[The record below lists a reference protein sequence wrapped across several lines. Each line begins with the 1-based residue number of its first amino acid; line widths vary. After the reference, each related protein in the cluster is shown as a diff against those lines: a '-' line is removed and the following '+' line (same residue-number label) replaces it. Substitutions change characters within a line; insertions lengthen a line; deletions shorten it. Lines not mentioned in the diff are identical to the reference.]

1 MADEFKIVA
10 SLNIPESASRINKD
24 IPKLEGQAKHLKIV
38 ADLNPTLSIKN
49 IQATLNKMNNNA
61 NIKIGVDTSGLNS
74 VQGATQNITNN
85 LKTVQTQAQQTASAV
100 REVTT
105 SMSAN
110 DISNKMVSEFQK
122 SFNIVGE
129 NAKNTQQTFKALFA
143 ELNNAWYSENEEK
156 YLKVLEQIYDIAQK
170 TTKVVKQSKSEI
182 NASID
187 QIRSE
192 LTDGS
197 KAFISPQVRKEL
209 EYLLGT
215 SKQIQSVL
223 STVYGVGKWSFNKG
237 RATDI
242 LANGDK
248 GVLGQADEIVEAYN
262 KIQSIKSSSEY
273 TILDSFDRDR
283 ESIDSCMRSVLNLS
297 NAYRDLNGVEH
308 TYIQGLGWFEEVASE
323 NEKVTAS
330 LNTVQKEAKETA
342 IALGEIG
349 HNFISNNKVQA
360 TFSSIKQAEEYF
372 KSLNLGDVSLSLN
385 KGSLQGLTDF
395 TVKIKSATGEVE
407 RFRYAVN
414 NVGDDQNPI
423 LEYNLTNINAS
434 NEAVQRLI
442 NSYQKAQDKVKA
454 LRTNLT
460 AELKSIRNAW
470 EDVNGGKSVKSDE
483 NIERLKQ
490 QYIKVTQAIRELR
503 NADDTT
509 LASMKANADAQI
521 DKLNQMVT
529 QYHNAEKVATQL
541 RAKGFETVKI
551 DTGNNIDK
559 FINSINNSKVPIQA
573 MQTEINKLTSDFAQL
588 DTIQDQA
595 GKSAALTNI
604 LNTLDN
610 AKTKFQSLKVMYQ
623 SIGNYDKQLDK
634 LAQDWQ
640 KQGIYVGNV
649 KTTIESLKASLANV
663 TTANGLTNWVNDFK
677 TQIGAINEMPIKV
690 MECKQKIAET
700 SKEWYKQG
708 ILVKDVAQ
716 EMSAFKQSL
725 SLVSSSGEMEQW
737 NKNWDSFIQR
747 VVQAKGNLDKQ
758 VESYNNIYSI
768 QAKIAKLNPT
778 KDTAEIT
785 RLNEKLKLEQ
795 DSLSKLQQQSN
806 VYATLIS
813 QEQQEKYITEQT
825 AQARDKLLSATNT
838 GAKQYQTTITN
849 AITELQGIANS
860 AVFGK
865 NASNPQVTQTKQDIN
880 SLITAYQ
887 NLATKLQSNITPAG
901 LETVRTKLT
910 QLNAR
915 FNDATTTAKRFETE
929 LRSDNS
935 AEQLAQKVALLT
947 QRIKAYRQA
956 NSKSEKMFGSK
967 YDSMLSQLANP
978 NIDLNAYNAL
988 NKQFQRMRQE
998 INAANVAGKNLWQ
1011 TFKEKLAKFTGWM
1024 SMTAAVSTFTRSIRD
1039 ALDELKEVDTILTEI
1054 SKTSD
1059 RTEESLRK
1067 LGETSFATASKYGQ
1081 KASDYLLGVQE
1092 MSRAGFDENSSEQMA
1107 ELSTLAQ
1114 SAGDMTAE
1122 LANEYLIAT
1131 NAGYQFGGS
1140 VEKLNSV
1147 LDSQNYITN
1156 HNALSMS
1163 ELAEAT
1169 KIVAS
1174 QAAQSGIGI
1183 DEMTAAVGTMIATTQ
1198 QGGEV
1203 AARALK
1209 GILMNLQAVKGTAED
1224 IGDGGEDITDESLT
1238 KYEKACVDLGVALK
1252 EVKNGVLQLRD
1263 PMVIL
1268 EELANAVSKEAE
1280 GSIKVAN
1287 LVSAIGGKYRGGQ
1300 LLSLLRNW
1308 DTYSKM
1314 LSEFNSNEAVS
1325 SAFGEAMKSAE
1336 SWEGKLNELS
1346 NTWTDFVNGLV
1357 TSDTVKSVIDFLTTI
1372 IKNIDKL
1379 RDSIGTLPTLLG
1391 SIATVGAVKNVG
1403 ELLNTP
1409 VYAQPQ
1415 FICA

>member
-61 NIKIGVDTSGLNS
+61 NIKIGIDTSGLNS
-74 VQGATQNITNN
+74 VQGVTQNITNG
-85 LKTVQTQAQQTASAV
+85 LKSVQIQAQQTVSAI

-129 NAKNTQQTFKALFA
+129 NAKNTQQTFKVLFA

-182 NASID
+182 SALVD
-187 QIRSE
+187 QVRSE

-223 STVYGVGKWSFNKG
+223 STVYGVGKWSFSKG

-248 GVLGQADEIVEAYN
+248 GVLGRADEIVEAYN

-283 ESIDSCMRSVLNLS
+283 ESIDNCMRSVLNLS
-297 NAYRDLNGVEH
+297 NAYRDLNGIEH

-414 NVGDDQNPI
+414 NVGDDKNPI

-434 NEAVQRLI
+434 NDAVQRLI
-442 NSYQKAQDKVKA
+442 ESQQKAQDKVKA

-460 AELKSIRNAW
+460 AELKSIRSAW

-490 QYIKVTQAIRELR
+490 QYVKVTQAIRDLR

-595 GKSAALTNI
+595 GKSASLTNI

-610 AKTKFQSLKVMYQ
+610 AKTKFQSLKELFKGF
-623 SIGNYDKQLDK
+623 GN
-634 LAQDWQ
+634 ADWLSVNSEQ
-640 KQGIYVGNV
+640 INKINDMATKIAIYKNNLTATRDEWKSQGIYVG
-649 KTTIESLKASLANV
+649 E
-663 TTANGLTNWVNDFK
+663 
-677 TQIGAINEMPIKV
+677 
-690 MECKQKIAET
+690 
-700 SKEWYKQG
+700 
-708 ILVKDVAQ
+708 
-716 EMSAFKQSL
+716 
-725 SLVSSSGEMEQW
+725 
-737 NKNWDSFIQR
+737 
-747 VVQAKGNLDKQ
+747 
-758 VESYNNIYSI
+758 I
-768 QAKIAKLNPT
+768 QAKVTSLARSLPNIKKPEKFNEWVQEWNDINQKANQLKVNLDSQVATHNKIYEIQAQIAKLNPT
-778 KDTAEIT
+778 KDSAEIA
-785 RLNEKLKLEQ
+785 RLNEKLSTEQ
-795 DSLSKLQQQSN
+795 KTLSNLQMQSN
-806 VYATLIS
+806 VYSNLVS
-813 QEQQEKYITEQT
+813 FEQQEQYITEQT
-825 AQARDKLLSATNT
+825 VKSRDKLLSATNT
-838 GAKQYQTTITN
+838 GIKQYQTTITN

-865 NASNPQVTQTKQDIN
+865 NASNSQVTQTKKEIS

-887 NLATKLQSNITPAG
+887 NLATKLQGNITPAG
-901 LETVRTKLT
+901 LETVRTELT

-929 LRSDNS
+929 LRNDNG
-935 AEQLAQKVALLT
+935 AEKQVQKIALL
-947 QRIKAYRQA
+947 KAQLTA
-956 NSKSEKMFGSK
+956 LEK
-967 YDSMLSQLANP
+967 ANP
-978 NIDLNAYNAL
+978 KAMKQYGDAIKSLMATLNNNPDTRAIERVTKDIQL
-988 NKQFQRMRQE
+988 LRRE
-998 INAANVAGKNLWQ
+998 INNANLAGKTLWQ
-1011 TFKEKLAKFTGWM
+1011 TLKEKAGKFVGWM
-1024 SMTAAVSTFTRSIRD
+1024 SLTGIISSIWREMRQMVTNVVEIDKAMTNLKKVTDETDTTYARFLKNANQQAKELHSTVTDLVEQVATWSKLGYSLSESQNLAKTSMIYSNVGEVDNTTAVSDLVTVMKAFNIESEKSIRI
-1039 ALDELKEVDTILTEI
+1039 VD
-1054 SKTSD
+1054 S
-1059 RTEESLRK
+1059 
-1067 LGETSFATASKYGQ
+1067 
-1081 KASDYLLGVQE
+1081 
-1092 MSRAGFDENSSEQMA
+1092 
-1107 ELSTLAQ
+1107 
-1114 SAGDMTAE
+1114 
-1122 LANEYLIAT
+1122 
-1131 NAGYQFGGS
+1131 
-1140 VEKLNSV
+1140 
-1147 LDSQNYITN
+1147 
-1156 HNALSMS
+1156 
-1163 ELAEAT
+1163 
-1169 KIVAS
+1169 
-1174 QAAQSGIGI
+1174 
-1183 DEMTAAVGTMIATTQ
+1183 
-1198 QGGEV
+1198 
-1203 AARALK
+1203 
-1209 GILMNLQAVKGTAED
+1209 
-1224 IGDGGEDITDESLT
+1224 
-1238 KYEKACVDLGVALK
+1238 
-1252 EVKNGVLQLRD
+1252 
-1263 PMVIL
+1263 
-1268 EELANAVSKEAE
+1268 
-1280 GSIKVAN
+1280 
-1287 LVSAIGGKYRGGQ
+1287 
-1300 LLSLLRNW
+1300 
-1308 DTYSKM
+1308 
-1314 LSEFNSNEAVS
+1314 
-1325 SAFGEAMKSAE
+1325 
-1336 SWEGKLNELS
+1336 LNELGKFIAPIYR
-1346 NTWTDFVNGLV
+1346 N
-1357 TSDTVKSVIDFLTTI
+1357 IYC
-1372 IKNIDKL
+1372 KN
-1379 RDSIGTLPTLLG
+1379 SYIG
-1391 SIATVGAVKNVG
+1391 
-1403 ELLNTP
+1403 
-1409 VYAQPQ
+1409 
-1415 FICA
+1415 